1 MPIAASRAGTA
12 VRRAT
17 PPAVRNA
24 VTSPAPAAIPVKP
37 AVDSA
42 ADHAD
47 SVVAHHP
54 APVDSRLKTEAEPR
68 QADGS
73 TSVALRPGRADTPA
87 APAKASAAAT
97 MDRASM
103 LHAATPLL
111 VPPEAM
117 AATVVARDPSPA
129 AAAVRSRVAA
139 LAEAR
144 AHSRAVDAHSVVAA
158 DTPSVVAADTRSA
171 EVVDTPW
178 AAVDTVAE
186 AAAGK
191 PLLPQFELS
200 GVSLRSTGD
209 TPPAFWGT
217 GNRMALVFWR
227 RGGRTQSDPAVAIV
241 ATFAVEP
248 CTILQRRKRLF
259 HANCNI
265 RGRGFGLHSL
275 RTRVLSPT
283 ISRAKRTRHCNPGR
297 SWNSRRNCVI
307 RPSVIATRPSL
318 ATPEDT

>member
-24 VTSPAPAAIPVKP
+24 VTSPAPAADSMAPAAIPAKP

-73 TSVALRPGRADTPA
+73 TSVALRPARADTPA
-87 APAKASAAAT
+87 ARAKASAAAT

-117 AATVVARDPSPA
+117 AATVVAPDPSPA
-129 AAAVRSRVAA
+129 AAAVRSRAAA

-144 AHSRAVDAHSVVAA
+144 APSRVVGGHSVVAA
-158 DTPSVVAADTRSA
+158 DTPS
-171 EVVDTPW
+171 

-186 AAAGK
+186 VDTAEAVAGK
-191 PLLPQFELS
+191 PLRSQFELS

-217 GNRMALVFWR
+217 GNRIVRGFWR
-227 RGGRTQSDPAVAIV
+227 RGGIRTESSFSD
-241 ATFAVEP
+241 
-248 CTILQRRKRLF
+248 C
-259 HANCNI
+259 
-265 RGRGFGLHSL
+265 
-275 RTRVLSPT
+275 
-283 ISRAKRTRHCNPGR
+283 R
-297 SWNSRRNCVI
+297 SC
-307 RPSVIATRPSL
+307 
-318 ATPEDT
+318 